1 MVGHAGYYGLSR
13 HAPPDQEEL
22 EHMHNLDEEVV
33 NDMLEHAG
41 YDGPTIPVSFKT
53 EIELWMDFFDAPEV
67 HKRVVLRDVV
77 RVVFEAADTDADDS
91 ITFIE
96 LVEWVEGQK
105 VGMENV
111 SEAFL
116 KYDDDEFGLG
126 GYGYSDELS
135 FGEFKRLLLGEG
147 LITVNEGEGEGEGR
161 LLIQS
166 SLLDVVAKEF
176 FKKADADD
184 DGEITKA
191 EVGEVLKSYQLVSDT
206 SLEESFA
213 KIDTDG
219 NGTISLDEFKAF
231 LLDEGVL
238 EVTPTPPQSESK
250 SVFGSLFGWGSG
262 QE

>member
-1 MVGHAGYYGLSR
+1 
-13 HAPPDQEEL
+13 
-22 EHMHNLDEEVV
+22 MHNLDEEVV

-96 LVEWVEGQK
+96 LVEWVETQK
-105 VGMENV
+105 VGMDIDV
-111 SEAFL
+111 SEAFF
-116 KYDDDEFGLG
+116 KYDGHEVGA
-126 GYGYSDELS
+126 GYGYSDDLS

-147 LITVNEGEGEGEGR
+147 LITVKGEGR

>member
-1 MVGHAGYYGLSR
+1 MYDRKWYHLKNFEME
-13 HAPPDQEEL
+13 DL
-22 EHMHNLDEEVV
+22 EHIHHLDEEIV
-33 NDMLEHAG
+33 NGMLEHAG
-41 YDGPTIPVSFKT
+41 YDGPTIPVSFKK
-53 EIELWMDFFDAPEV
+53 EIELWIEFFDAPEV

-77 RVVFEAADTDADDS
+77 AVVFEAADTDADGS
-91 ITFIE
+91 ITFTE
-96 LVEWVEGQK
+96 LVEWVETQK
-105 VGMENV
+105 VGMDIDV
-111 SEAFL
+111 SEAFF
-116 KYDDDEFGLG
+116 KYDGDVVGAGFGHSDD
-126 GYGYSDELS
+126 LS
-135 FGEFKRLLLGEG
+135 FGEFKQLLLGEG
-147 LITVNEGEGEGEGR
+147 LITVKEGEGEGR

-238 EVTPTPPQSESK
+238 EVAPTPPQSESK